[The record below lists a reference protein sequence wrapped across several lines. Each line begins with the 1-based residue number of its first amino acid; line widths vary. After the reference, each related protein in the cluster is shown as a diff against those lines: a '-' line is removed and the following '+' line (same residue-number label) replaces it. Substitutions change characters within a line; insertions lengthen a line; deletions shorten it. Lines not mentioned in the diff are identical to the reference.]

1 MGPSSKPRTMAS
13 TISTFVVVLRPPIA
27 PLTAPKTGFLPAAT
41 AFNPP
46 AAAPVN
52 APPRLVMSSRL
63 RLSRSTVRCPAFA
76 PLSTS
81 TPINL

>member
-1 MGPSSKPRTMAS
+1 MAG

-52 APPRLVMSSRL
+52 APPRLAMSSRL
-63 RLSRSTVRCPAFA
+63 RLNRSTGRSAASA

-81 TPINL
+81 TLANL

>member
-1 MGPSSKPRTMAS
+1 
-13 TISTFVVVLRPPIA
+13 
-27 PLTAPKTGFLPAAT
+27 
-41 AFNPP
+41 
-46 AAAPVN
+46 
-52 APPRLVMSSRL
+52 VMSSRL